1 MHKKQFSLLF
11 FFTFSVLQSFGQA
24 NAPFGIEG
32 KIRTVLATDSQ
43 KENGRLTSGGEVS
56 FSSSQGITEI
66 VVKYGKTAKV
76 VTAVEPEA
84 TATEELYVQVF
95 EYDFDQD
102 GKPELCIAHSSSAM
116 EFKLEVYRY
125 SGGLTELVGSFDGQM
140 RCEIAKN
147 AISFPYGSQG
157 LSSDYIYAN
166 GSFFELVYHDPTKKE
181 KTGQ

>member
-1 MHKKQFSLLF
+1 MKKNKFNLLLLLCLVSF
-11 FFTFSVLQSFGQA
+11 QSFGQA
-24 NAPFGIEG
+24 NASFAIEG

-84 TATEELYVQVF
+84 TATEELYIQVF

-102 GKPELCIAHSSSAM
+102 GKPELCIAHSSGVMA
-116 EFKLEVYRY
+116 FKVEVYRY
-125 SGGLTELVGSFDGQM
+125 SGGLTELVGNFDGQM

-147 AISFPYGSQG
+147 AISFPYGTQG

-166 GSFFELVYHDPTKKE
+166 GSFFELVYHDPSKKE
-181 KTGQ
+181 QTGQ